1 MKRIGLM
8 ALAVALLAVT
18 AAWQAPGLLQKIP
31 GRYVARM
38 PEQVQAWL
46 VPPPE
51 SDVLLASVAAVD
63 TAELLRP
70 LAPEPTATPTA
81 VPEPIP
87 PTPIPTADGN
97 GLAPTPLPIATPTP
111 LPTATPTPTPIPWPP
126 AARLTNIQHHFQ
138 DWNNCGPATMSM
150 ALSYFGVYRPQF
162 DTASILKGNS
172 EDRNVSPDEM
182 AAYVNDHTD
191 LEAIFRANGRLD
203 DLRRLISEGFP
214 VIIELGINPPG
225 EYRWMGWYGHY
236 LLVVAYDDA
245 QEQFWVYDSWF
256 GTSETPG
263 ENATRDGREISYA
276 QLDQQWRE
284 FNRNYIVLYR
294 AEDVAAVNRLL
305 ADQPDDGQMWAQSL
319 ARAQAEL
326 QSESQDAF
334 LWFNLGTSYTALG
347 DYERAAA
354 AYDQARAIG
363 LPWRML
369 WYQFG
374 TYEAYYQ
381 VGRYQDVLLLAETTL
396 KDRPYFEESFY
407 YQGLALAALGRHNEA
422 ERSFSQAAAL
432 NANYIPAIAAARTN
446 P

>member
-1 MKRIGLM
+1 M
-8 ALAVALLAVT
+8 ALVVVLLAAT
-18 AAWQAPGLLQKIP
+18 AVWQTPALLQKIP

-38 PEQVQAWL
+38 PETVQQWL
-46 VPPPE
+46 IPPPD
-51 SDVLLASVAAVD
+51 SDILPAPVTAVD
-63 TAELLRP
+63 TARLLSP
-70 LAPEPTATPTA
+70 PTITATAVFEPVSPTA
-81 VPEPIP
+81 VPTGSVDEQA
-87 PTPIPTADGN
+87 TA
-97 GLAPTPLPIATPTP
+97 LPAASTP
-111 LPTATPTPTPIPWPP
+111 LPTAAPTPIPWPP
-126 AARLTNIQHHFQ
+126 AARLDNVQHYFQ

-150 ALSYFGVYRPQF
+150 ALSYFGIHQNQSQ
-162 DTASILKGNS
+162 TAAVLKGNP

-182 AAYVNDHTD
+182 AAYVHDHTD
-191 LEAIFRANGRLD
+191 LEAIFRVNGRLD
-203 DLRRLISEGFP
+203 DLRRLVSAGFP
-214 VIIELGINPPG
+214 TIIELGVNPPG

-256 GTSETPG
+256 GTSEIPG
-263 ENATRDGREISYA
+263 ENATRDGREVSYA
-276 QLDQQWRE
+276 KLDLHWRE

-294 AEDVAAVNRLL
+294 PEDGAAVNRLL
-305 ADQPDDGQMWAQSL
+305 ADQLNDGQMWAQSL

-326 QSESQDAF
+326 QSEPQDAF

-347 DYERAAA
+347 DYSQAAA

-374 TYEAYYQ
+374 PYEAYYQ
-381 VGRYQDVLLLAETTL
+381 DGRYQDVLLLAETTL

-407 YQGLALAALGRHNEA
+407 YQGLALAALGRDAEA
-422 ERSFSQAAAL
+422 ERSFNRAAAL
-432 NANYIPAIAAARTN
+432 NANYIPAVAA